1 MITGRKMV
9 RKKKKKRPVTI
20 GSRYIN
26 NLYVDKKMTP
36 KQYYGSLEKETVACP
51 VCGASDSRQLGSD
64 DRYGMG
70 VTSCGCDRCG
80 LIFINP
86 RPTKK
91 ELDAF
96 YSGVYRTY
104 YESIEKPTEE
114 YVKAGPYQDRAAYV
128 VDKLKKVVDV
138 NLDPKVLDI
147 GCAEGT
153 LLKTIKNEY
162 PRAQLF
168 GLEPDSNFAQYA
180 RNNTN
185 ATIGVGDFQTLQNE
199 EVYRDFDLVTVTH
212 VLEHILDPKEFLMM
226 IGSIMKPG
234 AHLYVE
240 VPNIN
245 DDRAIGIDN
254 VHIGHVLYLSPPNF
268 RYLLATSGFE
278 IIEEYV
284 GDLPAKTFSMACLV
298 RKTTG
303 KPDRVHLDSSG
314 VSQIHDKFK
323 KNIVAVCVAEAAGG
337 SFLRKMFNRLVKH
350 F

>member
-1 MITGRKMV
+1 
-9 RKKKKKRPVTI
+9 
-20 GSRYIN
+20 
-26 NLYVDKKMTP
+26 MTP
-36 KQYYGSLEKETVACP
+36 KQYYGSLEKETVGCP
-51 VCGASDSRQLGSD
+51 VCGASDYRQLSSD
-64 DRYGMG
+64 DRYEMG
-70 VTSCGCDRCG
+70 VTSCGCNHCG

-104 YESIEKPTEE
+104 YESIDKPTEE
-114 YVKAGPYQDRAAYV
+114 YVKAGPYQTRAAYV
-128 VDKLKKVVDV
+128 VDKLKKVIDVD
-138 NLDPKVLDI
+138 LDLKVLDI

-153 LLKTIKNEY
+153 LLKTIKSEY
-162 PRAQLF
+162 PDAQLF
-168 GLEPDSNFAQYA
+168 GLEPDSNFAEYA
-180 RNNTN
+180 RNSTN
-185 ATIGVGDFQTLQNE
+185 ATIEVGDFQTLQDGDM
-199 EVYRDFDLVTVTH
+199 YRDFDLETVTH
-212 VLEHILDPKEFLMM
+212 VLEHILDPKEFLRM

-234 AHLYVE
+234 AYLYVE

-254 VHIGHVLYLSPPNF
+254 VHIGHVIYLSPANF
-268 RYLLATSGFE
+268 RYLLVISGFE

-298 RKTTG
+298 RKAAG
-303 KPDRVHLDSSG
+303 KPDPVHIDSSE

-323 KNIVAVCVAEAAGG
+323 KNIATACDVEVAGG
-337 SFLRKMFNRLVKH
+337 SFLRKMFNKLVKY